1 MVCKV
6 IMLLTSTLWGQV
18 GFKLIYKIDP
28 SVALYIWYCED
39 PTPPYP
45 PNNVLRT
52 FLFSLNMTGF
62 HDPGD
67 QAGLGF

>member
-28 SVALYIWYCED
+28 SVALLIWYCED
-39 PTPPYP
+39 PT
-45 PNNVLRT
+45 L
-52 FLFSLNMTGF
+52 
-62 HDPGD
+62 
-67 QAGLGF
+67 AGQGH